1 MSVIKNKRLLLFS
14 VIVAVLLGVAIFE
27 CFGTTVFALSEEKA
41 GEKYDELEQG
51 SDGTPLS
58 ELEAY
63 YKRYLYLFDELPCGS
78 IACFAYE
85 MASTI
90 DGTHP
95 ELSAMA
101 IAKGSVRLGMF
112 KSADGTPL
120 LEGGSSILSLAY
132 DVVKPVGMALLL
144 LFFLIEV
151 LSDSTTDNFNTEHLM
166 KKLIALAICAIV
178 IIEGPNILGVL
189 VQFGDQ
195 MLEVAEDA
203 ISAASIDGGL
213 AKEVWIDLVTED
225 DGGLLSFLFV
235 LGRAIGS
242 IFGNLVYWILTMA
255 AIIVICF
262 TAFGR
267 VLELSIRYIFA
278 PLGLASIISGNAPAR
293 SAGMRYLKQ
302 FASLCLQGAVIVA
315 AVGAA
320 GIIKAS
326 IDADESFIMG
336 TFAFVLVP
344 LTLIGFITRS
354 GRVADDIIGV
364 HGNSL

>member
-14 VIVAVLLGVAIFE
+14 VIVAILLSVAVFESLGVTA
-27 CFGTTVFALSEEKA
+27 FALSEEEA
-41 GEKYDELEQG
+41 GESYDKQRYKT
-51 SDGTPLS
+51 DGTPLA
-58 ELEAY
+58 EDEMY
-63 YKRYLYLFDELPCGS
+63 YFRYLYLKDNLPCGS
-78 IACFAYE
+78 IAAFAYE
-85 MASTI
+85 MAATI

-151 LSDSTTDNFNTEHLM
+151 LSDSTSDNFNTEHLM
-166 KKLIALAICAIV
+166 KKLISLAICAIV

-203 ISAASIDGGL
+203 IAAASASGGL
-213 AKEVWIDLVTED
+213 AKEVWIDLVMED
-225 DGGLLSFLFV
+225 DGGLFSFFFV

-242 IFGNLVYWILTMA
+242 IFGNLIYWILTMA
-255 AIIVICF
+255 AIVVICF

-267 VLELSIRYIFA
+267 VLELSVRYIFA

-336 TFAFVLVP
+336 TFAFILIP

-354 GRVADDIIGV
+354 GRVTDDIIGV